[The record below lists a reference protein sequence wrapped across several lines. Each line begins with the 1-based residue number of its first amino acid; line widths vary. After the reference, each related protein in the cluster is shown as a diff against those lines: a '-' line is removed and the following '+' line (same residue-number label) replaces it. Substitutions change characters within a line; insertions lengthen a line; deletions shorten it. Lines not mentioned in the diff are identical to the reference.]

1 MESMEI
7 DDINESNGSVP
18 REREN
23 GFKLFPVLPEES
35 GEGLPYAPVDFPQPG
50 DVWRWK
56 VGRRVA
62 LNGHYL
68 DRYLYLPRRLHKIE
82 VPARSKSGFAS
93 KLSVERYI
101 RTAHPDADVGA
112 FFASFSWK
120 IPAKKLSLI
129 NAADAF
135 VREHS
140 EETEHSMSD
149 RQSDGVACKAG
160 NKKCTSLLVKA
171 ENGTLAPF
179 PCDICCS
186 EPRFCRDCCCIL
198 CSRTISLNYGGY
210 SYFKCEAEVND
221 GLMCGHVA
229 HVNCALR
236 SYLAGTIGG
245 SIGLDAEYYC
255 RRCDSRTD
263 LVSHVTT
270 LLQTC
275 QSIDSRDDIDK
286 ILSVGVCILR
296 GSEKTNAKEL
306 LNHIESALKKLKC
319 GTSVGDIWEVEE
331 NTSAI
336 CAGVSLS
343 GNAEL
348 DVADHQEPLDTKPG
362 SLRIL
367 SISSDYWNEYLKLE
381 DEIEQVLHELKR
393 SQELEYK
400 TAEETLF
407 SQKNYIRNLYQQL
420 DEERSELSRRTS
432 GAGADALLNAVL
444 KRVDQIKREVFKLK
458 EMEKVAGGFG
468 STPKGI
474 LKEHFHL
481 TIED

>member
-1 MESMEI
+1 M
-7 DDINESNGSVP
+7 D
-18 REREN
+18 
-23 GFKLFPVLPEES
+23 
-35 GEGLPYAPVDFPQPG
+35 
-50 DVWRWK
+50 
-56 VGRRVA
+56 
-62 LNGHYL
+62 
-68 DRYLYLPRRLHKIE
+68 
-82 VPARSKSGFAS
+82 
-93 KLSVERYI
+93 
-101 RTAHPDADVGA
+101 GA
-112 FFASFSWK
+112 
-120 IPAKKLSLI
+120 
-129 NAADAF
+129 AADAF

-149 RQSDGVACKAG
+149 PHSDGVACKAG

-171 ENGTLAPF
+171 ENGTLAPL

-198 CSRTISLNYGGY
+198 CSRTISLNHGGY
-210 SYFKCEAEVND
+210 SYFKCEAVVND
-221 GLMCGHVA
+221 GFMCGHVA

-275 QSIDSRDDIDK
+275 QSIDSQDEIDR
-286 ILSVGVCILR
+286 ILSVG
-296 GSEKTNAKEL
+296 
-306 LNHIESALKKLKC
+306 LKC

-331 NTSAI
+331 NTSTI
-336 CAGVSLS
+336 CTGVSLS

-348 DVADHQEPLDTKPG
+348 DVANHQEPLDTKPG

-444 KRVDQIKREVFKLK
+444 KRVDQIKQEVFKLK

-481 TIED
+481 SIEE